1 MTTKI
6 IMVYFE
12 PVTCKLTLAWSK
24 PVQSILIRESSESSN
39 WVQMSCCLIPKK
51 SMPATKIDVTIRIY
65 LKLNFYEKKMLLVQ
79 RTCIKDMGKQ
89 SPRDKDVGD
98 VVVVSCFV
106 MPMIETF

>member
-1 MTTKI
+1 
-6 IMVYFE
+6 MVYFE

-51 SMPATKIDVTIRIY
+51 SMPATKID
-65 LKLNFYEKKMLLVQ
+65 

-106 MPMIETF
+106 MPMRETF